1 MAVKRVIDTGFW
13 NDDKVVENFTPEDK
27 LFMLY
32 LLTNPHT
39 TQLGIYAINKK
50 TMAFELGYSTDT
62 INNLLDRFENNYKM
76 IMFSTETNEIA
87 IKNYLRHSI
96 VKGGKPVE
104 DCLTKEISQVKDK
117 KLLQYVFSNLVNY
130 ENLNETVNSI
140 LNKYKNIILLNNNDN
155 DNEYSYP
162 LSWDDTCNDTSVE
175 IVDNKQGIKNNIIDY
190 LNKKTGSNY
199 KFSSKKTNDLINT
212 RLKEGFTEQDF
223 YEVIDKKTIEWKGT
237 DFEKFLRP
245 ETLFS
250 NKFESYLNQKV
261 KLDTGVVMRMKG
273 IDLTKF
279 NFKGSEKNE

>member
-13 NDDKVVENFTPEDK
+13 NDDKVVEHFTPEDK

-32 LLTNPHT
+32 LISNPHT
-39 TQLGIYAINKK
+39 TQLGIYAITKK

-62 INNLLDRFENNYKM
+62 IESLLDRFEKKYKM
-76 IMFSTETNEIA
+76 IMFSKETNEVA
-87 IKNYLRHSI
+87 IRNYLRYSI
-96 VKGGKPVE
+96 IKGGKPVE
-104 DCLTKEISQVKDK
+104 DCLTKEINQVKNK
-117 KLLQYVFSNLVNY
+117 QLLQYVFTNLVNY

-140 LNKYKNIILLNNNDN
+140 LNKYNNIIYNSNEN

-162 LSWDDTCNDTSVE
+162 LSWYDTCDDTSVE
-175 IVDNKQGIKNNIIDY
+175 IIDNKQIVKNNIIDY

-199 KFSSKKTNDLINT
+199 KFSTKKTNDLINT

-223 YEVIDKKTIEWKGT
+223 YEVIDKKTLEWKGT

-261 KLDTGVVMRMKG
+261 NFNTDVVMRIKG

-279 NFKGSEKNE
+279 NFKGSEKK